1 MPLRRLLFLA
11 LLMTCAPAF
20 AQLRWQAGSDY
31 VVLPNAERAGAP
43 ADKIEVAEVFSYGCP
58 FCFKARDDVAKLA
71 AALPADAAMVYVHAS
86 FLPAEGWP
94 MFQRAYYT
102 ALKLGIAASTHEQMF
117 RAIWETHEILLEDPA
132 TGRLHKPLPTIEDAA
147 RFYAR
152 VSSVKAA
159 DFLKVAKSPE
169 IDAAM
174 HRADELVKLWRIP
187 GTPALVVG
195 GHYVVSND
203 LPFSEQ
209 AQIVQFLV
217 SRERA
222 VRSAAPQK

>member
-1 MPLRRLLFLA
+1 M
-11 LLMTCAPAF
+11 
-20 AQLRWQAGSDY
+20 
-31 VVLPNAERAGAP
+31 
-43 ADKIEVAEVFSYGCP
+43 
-58 FCFKARDDVAKLA
+58 
-71 AALPADAAMVYVHAS
+71 
-86 FLPAEGWP
+86 
-94 MFQRAYYT
+94 
-102 ALKLGIAASTHEQMF
+102 
-117 RAIWETHEILLEDPA
+117 DPA

-174 HRADELVKLWRIP
+174 RRADELVKLWRVP
-187 GTPALVVG
+187 GTPALVVN
-195 GHYVVSND
+195 GHYLVSND
-203 LPFSEQ
+203 LPFAEQ